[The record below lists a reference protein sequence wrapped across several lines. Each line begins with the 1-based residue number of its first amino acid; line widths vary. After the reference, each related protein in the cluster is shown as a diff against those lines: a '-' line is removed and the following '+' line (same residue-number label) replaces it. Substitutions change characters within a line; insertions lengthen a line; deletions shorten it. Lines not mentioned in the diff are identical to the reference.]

1 MRVRNTFPKTTAPP
15 STIYRPQKGE
25 WDYLLND
32 VGGTELCWLV
42 VGPVPPQLRS
52 VRSREGRVCP
62 TSHTDMFS
70 FLTTDAPT
78 HRTR

>member
-1 MRVRNTFPKTTAPP
+1 M
-15 STIYRPQKGE
+15 
-25 WDYLLND
+25 L
-32 VGGTELCWLV
+32 VGV